1 MIDPAPI
8 RDRFAAVSPHLNE
21 RERRLLAATEASTAG
36 YGGIAAVSQAT
47 GIAASTIG
55 RGLKD
60 LAGET
65 AVVLGRVR
73 RKGGGRKP
81 LVVTNPALLTELLAL
96 VEPGERGDP
105 MSPLRW
111 TCKSLRQLAAELT
124 ARGHRVS
131 RTVVGE
137 LLKRQKFSLQGNSKT
152 QEGGDHPDRD
162 AQFIHINQSVKAA
175 LAAQQPVISVDT
187 KKKELV
193 GNFKNAGRE
202 WRPQGD
208 PEEVGVYDFLSK
220 ALGRAVPYGIY
231 DIAANAGWVSVG
243 MNHDTSAFA
252 VQTVRRWWQE
262 IGRGRYPDARCLTI
276 TCDGGGSNGYRVKLW
291 KRELQGLA
299 DELGIDIT
307 VHHLPPG
314 TSKWNKIE
322 HRLFSFISMNWRA
335 KPLVSYR
342 VIVDLIGATTTDTGL
357 TVRCELDTNLY
368 PKGIVVSDEEMA
380 ELNILRAEFH
390 GEWNYTIRPRNRP
403 ERVVDS

>member
-1 MIDPAPI
+1 MIDPDPI
-8 RDRFAAVSPHLNE
+8 RERFTQLSLHLDE
-21 RERRLLAATEASTAG
+21 RERRLLAAVEARACG
-36 YGGIAAVSQAT
+36 YGGVAAVSRAT

-55 RGLKD
+55 RGLKE
-60 LAGET
+60 LAGE
-65 AVVLGRVR
+65 ASAALGRVR
-73 RKGGGRKP
+73 RVGGGRRP
-81 LVVTNPALLTELLAL
+81 RVVADPDLLANLMAL

-152 QEGGDHPDRD
+152 REGGDHPDRD
-162 AQFIHINQSVKAA
+162 AQFIHINQSVTAA

-193 GNFKNAGRE
+193 GDFKNAGRE

-208 PEEVGVYDFLSK
+208 PEAVRVHDFLIK
-220 ALGRAVPYGIY
+220 GLGRAVPYGIY

-243 MNHDTSAFA
+243 MDHDTSAFA
-252 VQTVRRWWQE
+252 VQTVRRWWHE
-262 IGRGRYPDARCLTI
+262 VGCKRYPGAQCLTI
-276 TCDGGGSNGYRVKLW
+276 TCDGGGSNGSRVRLW

-299 DELGIDIT
+299 NELGVDIT

-335 KPLVSYR
+335 RPLTSYR
-342 VIVDLIGATTTDTGL
+342 VIVDLISATTTETGL

-368 PKGIVVSDEEMA
+368 PKGIVVSDQEMA
-380 ELNILRAEFH
+380 ALNILRAEFH